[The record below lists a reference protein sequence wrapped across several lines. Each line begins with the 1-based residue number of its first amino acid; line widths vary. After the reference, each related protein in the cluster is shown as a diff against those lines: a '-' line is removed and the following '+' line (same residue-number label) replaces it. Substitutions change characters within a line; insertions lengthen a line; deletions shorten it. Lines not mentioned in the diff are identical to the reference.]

1 MDIKERIQK
10 AKERLEAAKNAKT
23 KAETQLEAAQ
33 EQCDKV
39 VEEMKQLGITPDTI
53 EAEITRLSESVE
65 ENLKNVESN
74 IPEVQGVAYGT
85 YVFFYPSRAVK
96 LWYCEGFKHL
106 AD

>member
-1 MDIKERIQK
+1 MDIKERIEK

-39 VEEMKQLGITPDTI
+39 VEEMKQLGVAPDTI

-74 IPEVQGVAYGT
+74 IPEV
-85 YVFFYPSRAVK
+85 
-96 LWYCEGFKHL
+96 
-106 AD
+106 

>member
-1 MDIKERIQK
+1 MDIKERIEK

-33 EQCDKV
+33 EQCNKV
-39 VEEMKQLGITPDTI
+39 IEEMKQLDVTPDTI

-74 IPEVQGVAYGT
+74 IPEV
-85 YVFFYPSRAVK
+85 
-96 LWYCEGFKHL
+96 
-106 AD
+106 